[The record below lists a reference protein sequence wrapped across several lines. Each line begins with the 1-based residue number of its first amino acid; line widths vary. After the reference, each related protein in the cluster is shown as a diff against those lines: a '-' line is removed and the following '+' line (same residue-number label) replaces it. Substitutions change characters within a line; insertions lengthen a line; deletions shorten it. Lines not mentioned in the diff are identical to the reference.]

1 MWKAGIII
9 GIAAF
14 VLALAAAAGISPLCG
29 LLCVSPV
36 AGAVAGYLAGA
47 FDKPAT
53 GEGGAKSGAIG
64 GAVGGVGAFLGQ
76 AMAGVINALFAKQI
90 AAFAGRTFGTA
101 TDVNTVRLGALG
113 WGLCGGVVD
122 IVIMA
127 GLGALGGYL
136 WYQFVGSKAAPAAP
150 PPPPPM

>member
-14 VLALAAAAGISPLCG
+14 ALAFVGSVGLSPLCG

-36 AGAVAGYLAGA
+36 AGVIAGYLSSV
-47 FDKPAT
+47 FDKPIT

-76 AMAGVINALFAKQI
+76 ALAGVINALFARQI
-90 AAFAGRTFGTA
+90 AQFAGRTFGTA
-101 TDVNTVRLGALG
+101 VDVNAARVGALG
-113 WGLCGGVVD
+113 WGLCGGVID
-122 IVIMA
+122 IIVMA

-136 WYQFVGSKAAPAAP
+136 WYQFVGSKPAPTVLPPAP
-150 PPPPPM
+150 PM